1 MQATP
6 FHAKIKIHEMP
17 AGVHALCFV
26 EASMKRMAAYLFVFI
41 ALVGFA
47 YAPAAHAWGCKGHQ
61 TVAYLAEL
69 HLTPEAKQMVHQLLT
84 ENPIDP
90 ALKRWCGSGGL
101 DEMADSATWADDY
114 RDLDRT
120 VNKSHPT
127 SEWHYID
134 IPLGAAKDQME
145 QFCAPGGCLTKAITE
160 QMAILKDKNASA
172 PNRAMA
178 LRFILHFVGDL
189 HQPLHASDNDDH
201 GGNCVPL
208 KYFRRN
214 PHLRK
219 GSYAPNLHH
228 IWDTEM
234 VESEMLGADPSEF
247 AETLD
252 AQFSSYFA
260 AWQQG
265 GIRVDAWAWE
275 SHEHAVDTAYGA
287 LPVKVAVEP
296 AGVSVKSCTDD
307 DNIEDRMLHKHI
319 VVGSA
324 YQDIS
329 QSVIEE
335 RLALG
340 GIRLAM
346 ILNDVAKTTP

>member
-1 MQATP
+1 MRPIT
-6 FHAKIKIHEMP
+6 
-17 AGVHALCFV
+17 
-26 EASMKRMAAYLFVFI
+26 AYLFFFF
-41 ALVGFA
+41 ALGGLA
-47 YAPAAHAWGCKGHQ
+47 AAPAAHAWGCKGHQ

-114 RDLDRT
+114 RELDRT

-127 SEWHYID
+127 GGWHFID
-134 IPLGAAKDQME
+134 IPLGAAQDQVE
-145 QFCAPGGCLTKAITE
+145 QFCSPAGCVMKAIRE
-160 QMAILKDKNASA
+160 QLEILKDKNATA
-172 PNRAMA
+172 ANRAMA
-178 LRFILHFVGDL
+178 LRFIIHFVGDI
-189 HQPLHASDNDDH
+189 HQPLHASDNDDR

-214 PHLRK
+214 PHLQK
-219 GSYAPNLHH
+219 GSYTPNLHH

-234 VESEMLGADPSEF
+234 VEAQMQGADPAEF

-252 AQFSSYFA
+252 AQYRGSFP
-260 AWQQG
+260 AWQQDG
-265 GIRVDAWAWE
+265 VRVDIWAWE
-275 SHEHAVDTAYGA
+275 SQQHAVDTAYGA
-287 LPVKVAVEP
+287 LPVKIAVEP
-296 AGVSVKSCTDD
+296 EGVAVKSCTDD
-307 DNIEDRMLHKHI
+307 NNIGDRMLHKHI
-319 VVGSA
+319 VITAA

-335 RLALG
+335 RLAQA

-346 ILNDVAKTTP
+346 LLNEAAPTTP